1 MSSTYKV
8 SGMTCGGCAG
18 KVKSEIS
25 KVDGVTDVEVDL
37 TSGTVTVAGAAEE
50 ALVRDAVEEAGY
62 ELTAV

>member
-1 MSSTYKV
+1 MSGTYKV

-18 KVKSEIS
+18 KVKTEIS
-25 KVDGVTDVEVDL
+25 KVDGVTGVEVDL
-37 TSGTVTVAGAAEE
+37 TSGTVTVAGTAEE

>member
-18 KVKSEIS
+18 KVKEEIA
-25 KVDGVTDVEVDL
+25 KVDGVTGVEVDL
-37 TSGTVTVAGAAEE
+37 TSGTVTVAGSAEE
-50 ALVRDAVEEAGY
+50 TRLRDAVEEAGY